1 MAVPSDW
8 RRFVEAA
15 GGAYWPLTVNN
26 SEPFSQT
33 VTYKNVDLTAAEF
46 EGAVRA
52 AFEESAAI
60 LRAFTFS
67 VPTLVGA
74 DTVVTFSITEANIE
88 LLRAATDPG
97 AIEQL
102 FFNIKCTPSG
112 GIKSTH
118 FAGPFNLQGA

>member
-15 GGAYWPLTVNN
+15 GGAYWAITANN
-26 SEPFSQT
+26 GEPFSQT
-33 VTYKNVDLTAAEF
+33 ITYKDVNLTGAAF
-46 EGAVRA
+46 EGGVRA
-52 AFEESAAI
+52 AFEETSAI

-67 VPTLVGA
+67 APALVGT
-74 DTVVTFSITEANIE
+74 DTVVTFSITEANVE

-112 GIKSTH
+112 GSKSTH
-118 FAGPFNLQGA
+118 FAGPFHLQGA